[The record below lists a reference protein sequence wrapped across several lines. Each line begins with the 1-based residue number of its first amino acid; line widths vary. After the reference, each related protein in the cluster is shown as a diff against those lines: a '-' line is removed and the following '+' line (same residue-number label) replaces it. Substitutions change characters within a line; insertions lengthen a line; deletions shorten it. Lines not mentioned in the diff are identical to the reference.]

1 MPRQRPSL
9 LLLLFEGHA
18 ELLDRWQPICNILV
32 LQSRLCAVELL
43 DCIWQYASLARLI
56 TNRRATCGQAEHLKV
71 WCSNPGIVGMSA
83 RTTSLNCISAPQAKH
98 CIAHPPASPRRSCC
112 PRMVKVFKP
121 VGNRCSRR
129 GAMWCGKAVGHARH
143 GVQQEF
149 RNKADGA
156 PDRLRPNH
164 SLVPRCPS

>member
-1 MPRQRPSL
+1 MSVFQVRLAGWSGGARSCGALLESHLSVAELLDRLCPGRGPRCYCS
-9 LLLLFEGHA
+9 LFEGHA

-83 RTTSLNCISAPQAKH
+83 RTTSLNCMRRTPSTASH
-98 CIAHPPASPRRSCC
+98 AHQL
-112 PRMVKVFKP
+112 
-121 VGNRCSRR
+121 RR
-129 GAMWCGKAVGHARH
+129 GARVEAKRDH
-143 GVQQEF
+143 GL
-149 RNKADGA
+149 RA
-156 PDRLRPNH
+156 PPDASALRM
-164 SLVPRCPS
+164 